1 MRRREF
7 IAGIGA
13 TAALVSRSA
22 RAQQTRRLPSIAI
35 VYSVGTVN
43 EMAGTNAL
51 GVNMRAF
58 EKALHDRGWIEGR
71 TVAIERRSPEGD
83 PRRAKSI
90 MAEVVLLKPDLILLG
105 GARWLHEAALAETK
119 TIPIVAPFGEDP
131 ISAGLIASLARPGG
145 NLTGV
150 TRTAGPEFYSKALG
164 LLLEASPSIKRPA
177 FLAPSEAILA
187 FSGTFR
193 PSGIEIVSAQADT
206 TAQIDGALASI
217 LREGAD
223 ALLVPSG
230 PAFLQK
236 AEQIGK
242 FAEVNKLPGIFGMR
256 QSAEA
261 GGLMSYGPSII
272 AVYRQMAGQVD
283 RILRGARPQ
292 DIPTEQPTTF
302 ELIINLK
309 AAKTLGIAM
318 PPTLLASA
326 DEVIE

>member
-13 TAALVSRSA
+13 TAALVSRPA
-22 RAQQTRRLPSIAI
+22 RAQQTRRLPTIAI

-43 EMAGTNAL
+43 EMAGTDAL

-58 EKALHDRGWIEGR
+58 EKALSDRGWIEGR
-71 TVAIERRSPEGD
+71 TVAFQRRSAEGD
-83 PRRAKSI
+83 PRRAKPI
-90 MAEVVLLKPDLILLG
+90 MAEVALFKPDLILLG

-119 TIPIVAPFGEDP
+119 VIPIVAPFGEDP
-131 ISAGLIASLARPGG
+131 VSAGLIASLARPGG

-193 PSGIEIVSAQADT
+193 PSGIAIVSAQADT
-206 TAQIDGALASI
+206 TEQIDGALASI

-242 FAEVNKLPGIFGMR
+242 FAEANKLPGIFGMR

-272 AVYRQMAGQVD
+272 ALYRQMAGQVD
-283 RILRGARPQ
+283 RILRGALPQ

-302 ELIINLK
+302 ELIINLR
-309 AAKTLGIAM
+309 AAKILGIAM
-318 PPTLLASA
+318 PPTLLATA